1 MTTMEDPMGDLGY
14 PRFSDAELGRRFGL
28 VRELLGR
35 ESVEALLLHGGPSS
49 AGPVH
54 YLSGYLPIRPTWML
68 FALDGP
74 STLFLHFHN
83 HVPNARAVSVVED
96 VRCYWPSAPG
106 AVAEEL
112 RRRGL
117 ERAAIGVAGLATSIP
132 HGQFEQLR
140 RLLPEARLVDL
151 GRALD
156 RIRWVRSE
164 EELGWLRR
172 SAELTDRACELLE
185 AGIRPG
191 LSEHDLVAL
200 IHQAFLPEGG
210 QAGLHFVAATS
221 MTEPDRFAP
230 WQFPSGRVLRR
241 GDAVITEI
249 TVSWWSYGAQIHRP
263 FAVAAEPTARYLEL
277 FGTALECFRRV
288 GATLRAGA
296 TSQQVVDAAEV
307 IAERGFTVFDS
318 VVHGEGGRNPE
329 LGIGGSAHTLEPWIF
344 EENQVMVVQPN
355 PVTLDQRAGL
365 QLGCAVRVGRD
376 GAEPLHRYPFKFP
389 VCG

>member
-1 MTTMEDPMGDLGY
+1 MEVPMGDHGY
-14 PRFSDAELGRRFGL
+14 PRFSDAELARRFGL
-28 VRELLGR
+28 VRELLAR
-35 ESVEALLLHGGPSS
+35 EGVEALLLHGGPSS
-49 AGPVH
+49 PGPVH
-54 YLSGYLPIRPTWML
+54 YLSGYLPIRPTWLL

-83 HVPNARAVSVVED
+83 HIPNARAVGVVED

-106 AVAEEL
+106 ALAEEL
-112 RRRGL
+112 GRRGL
-117 ERAAIGVAGLATSIP
+117 GRAAIGVAGLATSVP

-140 RLLPEARLVDL
+140 RLLPEARFADL

-172 SAELTDRACELLE
+172 SAELTDHACELLE

-191 LSEHDLVAL
+191 LREHDLVAL

-210 QAGLHFVAATS
+210 QAGLHFLAATS
-221 MTEPDRFAP
+221 MTDPDRFVP
-230 WQFPSGRVLRR
+230 WQFPSGRVLRP

-263 FAVAAEPTARYLEL
+263 FAVAAEPTAEYLEL
-277 FGTALECFRRV
+277 FDTALACFRRV
-288 GATLRAGA
+288 GETLRAGA
-296 TSQQVVDAAEV
+296 TSEQVVAAAEV
-307 IAERGFTVFDS
+307 IAERGFMVFDS

-329 LGIGGSAHTLEPWIF
+329 LGIAGSAHTLEPWTF

-365 QLGCAVRVGRD
+365 QLGAAVRVGRD

>member
-1 MTTMEDPMGDLGY
+1 MGIMTDDWY
-14 PRFSDAELGRRFGL
+14 PRFSEGELRRRFGL
-28 VRELLGR
+28 ARELMSR
-35 ESVEALLLHGGPSS
+35 EGLAALLLHGGPS
-49 AGPVH
+49 ATGPVH

-83 HVPNARAVSVVED
+83 HVPNARALGVVED

-117 ERAAIGVAGLATSIP
+117 DRARVGVIGLATSIP
-132 HGQFEQLR
+132 HGQFEELH
-140 RLLPEARLVDL
+140 RLLPEVGFRDL

-164 EELGWLRR
+164 EELAWLRR

-185 AGIRPG
+185 ARIRPG
-191 LSEHDLVAL
+191 LTEHDLVST
-200 IHQAFLPEGG
+200 IHEAFLPSGG
-210 QAGLHFVAATS
+210 QAGLHFLAATS
-221 MTEPDRFAP
+221 MTEPDRFVP
-230 WQFPSGRVLRR
+230 WQFPTARPLRK
-241 GDAVITEI
+241 GDVVITEI
-249 TVSWWSYGAQIHRP
+249 TVSWWGYGAQIHRP
-263 FAVAAEPTARYLEL
+263 FAVAAEPTARYREL
-277 FGTALECFRRV
+277 FEVAHECFRRV
-288 GATLRAGA
+288 RETLRPGA
-296 TSQQVVDAAEV
+296 TSEDVVAAAEV

-329 LGIGGSAHTLEPWIF
+329 LGIGSSAHTLEPWTF
-344 EENQVMVVQPN
+344 QENQVMVVQPN
-355 PVTLDQRAGL
+355 PITLDRRAGL
-365 QLGCAVRVGRD
+365 QLGAAVRVADG

-389 VCG
+389 VCE